1 MGNGTLV
8 PDAAI
13 TISLPPASHE
23 PNQPR
28 VAALATR
35 KLLVDTKTI
44 QRGGHWYTGRLFN
57 TMQSG
62 AVMKRAKKVNGD
74 YLAAARRLDARYSAA
89 GTTPIEDRL
98 KSHSDVRGLAFGAY
112 SEASRDVHLILGVCA
127 TELAKKHWREM
138 GARTMDEARSFYIGV
153 LRRRMGLV
161 ASGAMA
167 AQRLSRVPWIGVS
180 RHVVVNR
187 RTHAGAN
194 GGARANRD
202 GVVDAQDFFAFQ
214 QRRVVAG
221 VGA

>member
-1 MGNGTLV
+1 
-8 PDAAI
+8 
-13 TISLPPASHE
+13 
-23 PNQPR
+23 
-28 VAALATR
+28 
-35 KLLVDTKTI
+35 
-44 QRGGHWYTGRLFN
+44 
-57 TMQSG
+57 
-62 AVMKRAKKVNGD
+62 
-74 YLAAARRLDARYSAA
+74 
-89 GTTPIEDRL
+89 
-98 KSHSDVRGLAFGAY
+98 
-112 SEASRDVHLILGVCA
+112 
-127 TELAKKHWREM
+127 M

-194 GGARANRD
+194 GGARVNRD